1 MPNQSKY
8 GKKSS
13 FSREKHHVYSEAD
26 IDRIDGKQNE
36 WNDKRKEER
45 NHNLKVASGLNEV
58 PKNEV
63 DVEEVKEKKDKPEKK
78 IYDEII
84 DVEDEDED
92 IEYDPK
98 MTLVMHGVP
107 LSYNIDNVMRTFQ
120 YYGDVKSLNT
130 TTNID
135 STYTVTV
142 VPNEWNENIAVIQRE
157 IFSNGYDKVAGYKD
171 TGVDCFP
178 ICQILTWQS

>member
-26 IDRIDGKQNE
+26 IDRIDSKQNE

-45 NHNLKVASGLNEV
+45 THNLKVASGLNE
-58 PKNEV
+58 E
-63 DVEEVKEKKDKPEKK
+63 VEEKGIKKEKKEKPEKK

-84 DVEDEDED
+84 DVEDDDED

-120 YYGDVKSLNT
+120 YYGDVKSLHT

-157 IFSNGYDKVAGYKD
+157 IFSNGYDKVAGYKV
-171 TGVDCFP
+171 TKE
-178 ICQILTWQS
+178 